1 MPSALW
7 PRPPGAAVS
16 AENPADEAALVA
28 LAQTDRR
35 AFAPLYARYADPVY
49 RYCHRRLGNPEAAA
63 DATSQVFVKALAALP
78 RFRAGSF
85 RSWLFAIA
93 HNTVVDDLRRARADA
108 TLEAGADRP
117 DPGPSPEELA
127 VAADEGRTLRAVL
140 AGLSDDQ
147 RHVVELRLAGLSD
160 REIAAVLGR
169 SLAATKMLQVRA
181 VARLRLLLGVP
192 ADRQEAP
199 HA

>member
-7 PRPPGAAVS
+7 PRPPGVAATE
-16 AENPADEAALVA
+16 ENLADEAALVA
-28 LAQTDRR
+28 LAQIDRR

-49 RYCHRRLGNPEAAA
+49 RYCYRRLGNPEAAA

-93 HNTVVDDLRRARADA
+93 HNTVVDDLRGARAEA

-127 VAADEGRTLRAVL
+127 VAADEGRALRAVL

-181 VARLRLLLGVP
+181 VARLRVLLGVP
-192 ADRQEAP
+192 ADRQGAL